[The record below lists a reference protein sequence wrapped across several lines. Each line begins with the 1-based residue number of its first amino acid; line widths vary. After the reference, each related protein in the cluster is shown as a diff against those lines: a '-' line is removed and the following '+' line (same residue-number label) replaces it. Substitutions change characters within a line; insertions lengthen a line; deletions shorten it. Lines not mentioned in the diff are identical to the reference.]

1 MATLTFSNN
10 KIKKPYQ
17 SRENILTIYS
27 PKNYC
32 IDIANTISIDTGLTI
47 KVPEKSTVY
56 LATKFKGQK
65 ITKIEGP
72 KTQRLWLTLLNESYF
87 DKHNIQKGEVI
98 GYLVVKASNMKINY
112 EKKVKTRRLPNNYLS
127 ENWDKNWKRF
137 WQKMKNETNGRVS
150 QQV

>member
-17 SRENILTIYS
+17 SRENILTIHS

-87 DKHNIQKGEVI
+87 DKHNIQKGEAI

-137 WQKMKNETNGRVS
+137 
-150 QQV
+150 